1 MSALDAY
8 SLEKAHFTTALNI
21 ERWIAH
27 FELNRLNDLIGLL
40 SVSLQVITKNN
51 CPTSRRSVQMSGCYY
66 RKTVRDSVKLIRIN
80 PTYQWFFKGWF
91 LGKVLEVQK
100 LQPFSRNSQMADITY
115 SRRGTPKLLIHCEFE
130 SCSYQVS
137 YIHLRMLKETWKL
150 KKKKKKYPSIHF
162 WASLEFESRL
172 LHGYTIIYDLD
183 LSV

>member
-27 FELNRLNDLIGLL
+27 FELNRLNNLIGLL
-40 SVSLQVITKNN
+40 SVLLQVITKNINN
-51 CPTSRRSVQMSGCYY
+51 CPTSRRSVRMSGCYY

-100 LQPFSRNSQMADITY
+100 LQPFSRNSQMANITY
-115 SRRGTPKLLIHCEFE
+115 STSLRRGTPKLLTHCEFG

-137 YIHLRMLKETWKL
+137 YIHFRMLKETWKL
-150 KKKKKKYPSIHF
+150 KKKIP
-162 WASLEFESRL
+162 
-172 LHGYTIIYDLD
+172 
-183 LSV
+183 